1 MADVFL
7 KQGGV
12 WFPYP
17 ASGSATEPIH
27 VDVKP
32 GRDKGTLTGELN
44 SLCFKY
50 KGGAYKLNANIDSSN
65 HFVNYETLCH
75 VHWLF

>member
-1 MADVFL
+1 MRMIVC
-7 KQGGV
+7 GGCLFETGWGV
-12 WFPYP
+12 FPYP

-44 SLCFKY
+44 SFCFKY
-50 KGGAYKLNANIDSSN
+50 KGGAYK
-65 HFVNYETLCH
+65 
-75 VHWLF
+75 